1 MEMNVIVAG
10 VFMLA
15 IAGVVGY
22 DMYKNIIER
31 NARKAEMSS
40 LQKQIN
46 TLTQKLKD
54 LNLFKG

>member
-22 DMYKNIIER
+22 DMYKNIMER